1 MSMNLAFKTPNG
13 EYNDFPFQTPTKLT
27 KVVMA
32 EPDDIKKLLLIKGY
46 LEEDDWIEEDM
57 LKILSQ
63 IRHKMHSGH
72 KLVMI

>member
-13 EYNDFPFQTPTKLT
+13 EYVDFPFQTPTKLT

-32 EPDDIKKLLLIKGY
+32 EPDYIKKLLLIKEH
-46 LEEDDWIEEDM
+46 LKEDDWIEEDI

-63 IRHKMHSGH
+63 IRHKMHSGN
-72 KLVMI
+72 KLVGV

>member
-13 EYNDFPFQTPTKLT
+13 EYFDFPFQTPTKLT

-32 EPDDIKKLLLIKGY
+32 EPEDIKKLILIKEY
-46 LEEDDWIEEDM
+46 LEDDDWIEEDI

-63 IRHKMHSGH
+63 IRHKMHSGN
-72 KLVMI
+72 KLVMV